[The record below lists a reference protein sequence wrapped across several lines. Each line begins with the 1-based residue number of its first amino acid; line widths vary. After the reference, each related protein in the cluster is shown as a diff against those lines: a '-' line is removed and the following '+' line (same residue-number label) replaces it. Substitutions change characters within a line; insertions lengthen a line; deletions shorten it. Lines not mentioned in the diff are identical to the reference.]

1 MKVRNR
7 MKELMREHDIK
18 TVLEI
23 SEKTGLYYG
32 TLLNFYHERFEVF
45 NAPLVAGLCEF
56 FNCKIGDLLILDENK
71 AS

>member
-7 MKELMREHDIK
+7 LKALMKEKGIK
-18 TVLEI
+18 SVLEL
-23 SEKTGLYYG
+23 SRQTGLYYG

-45 NAPLVAGLCEF
+45 NVTLVAELCVF
-56 FNCKIGDLLILDENK
+56 FECSINDLLVLEEK